1 MYQVY
6 ILKTTKEK
14 IYIGYTSDLKRRYK
28 EHNTTRTGYTKNDK
42 WELIYYEAY
51 KNKLDAQE
59 REQQLKNHG
68 QAKRWLKERI
78 KRSFNE

>member
-28 EHNTTRTGYTKNDK
+28 KHNTTRPGYTKNDK
-42 WELIYYEAY
+42 WELKYYEAY

-59 REQQLKNHG
+59 REQQSKNHG
-68 QAKRWLKERI
+68 QAKRWPKEKI